1 MTIMTPW
8 QDPWDS
14 YNSLQFHPAELIMK
28 NWVQNIHDL
37 VYLPVHK
44 KLDAPHVEE
53 FDRRTLSRKAPSQA
67 DFLAYA
73 TQGDWP
79 AKFPPVIDRRLNE
92 INSFR
97 GIQNMYRKFGW
108 PDRFDREGFL
118 SALDDFDK
126 KVYDLDKRL
135 RQSNPRAFW
144 LVMDLVFTPE
154 DMAIKKEKNDFLEEM
169 AGPLAVRRLQS

>member
-1 MTIMTPW
+1 MTIMTSW
-8 QDPWDS
+8 HDRWDS

-28 NWVQNIHDL
+28 NWVQNIYDL
-37 VYLPVHK
+37 VFLPVHTI
-44 KLDAPHVEE
+44 LDALHVEE
-53 FDRRTLSRKAPSQA
+53 FDRRTLYRKAPFQA
-67 DFLAYA
+67 DFLTYA

-79 AKFPPVIDRRLNE
+79 TKFPQVIDQRLNE
-92 INSFR
+92 INAFR

-108 PDRFDREGFL
+108 PDQFDREGFL

-135 RQSNPRAFW
+135 RQSNPRAFS
-144 LVMDLVFTPE
+144 LVMDLIFTPE

-169 AGPLAVRRLQS
+169 AGPLAVRQL